1 MFSVDPQ
8 FERHFSSK
16 LVSFT
21 PRRNVVGDD
30 PALDVDVFI
39 EGYVEEL
46 DGNQRL
52 GVVHLGVVNHF
63 QDIVT

>member
-1 MFSVDPQ
+1 MFRVDPQ

-30 PALDVDVFI
+30 PALDVDVFV
-39 EGYVEEL
+39 EGDVEEL
-46 DGNQRL
+46 DGNQWL
-52 GVVHLGVVNHF
+52 GVVHLGVVNNF
-63 QDIVT
+63 EDIVT